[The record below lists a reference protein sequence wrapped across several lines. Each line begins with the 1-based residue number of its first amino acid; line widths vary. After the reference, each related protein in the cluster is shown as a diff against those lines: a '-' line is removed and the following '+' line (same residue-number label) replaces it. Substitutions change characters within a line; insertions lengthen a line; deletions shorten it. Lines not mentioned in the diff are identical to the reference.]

1 MKKRVL
7 AVILLITIAIVGCGK
22 MDRKTASNISDK
34 KKESVVEKEMDG
46 VVDAVSEKEDKG
58 TEEELVEAM
67 VEEVASESSPV
78 EQVQTE
84 KTKKSEQKKTQT
96 KAEAPAV
103 TTPVVSE
110 PVATTPEPEVKVEEC
125 SHWYQPVEVEEYHP
139 YIYEMKWGCNGCGYP
154 LYDILEDG
162 TAVNFSDMYSHPPCE
177 TDRYDEPCTGGGF
190 HSELYYSGRCYECHS
205 KIIMRSCTYF
215 YVMAER
221 CMKNAGDFGEYEK
234 VEDGCA
240 YIKSCDCGK
249 NLLVSGGQTGGLMV
263 KKEVCTYCGDTK
275 TYPEK

>member
-1 MKKRVL
+1 MRIRTIL
-7 AVILLITIAIVGCGK
+7 AIVMVAVMLVGCGGVENNP
-22 MDRKTASNISDK
+22 KTSE
-34 KKESVVEKEMDG
+34 KKEEKVEAVVKDITESEGEDESTEDITEDVVE
-46 VVDAVSEKEDKG
+46 
-58 TEEELVEAM
+58 
-67 VEEVASESSPV
+67 EEVAEPV
-78 EQVQTE
+78 PDEPVANTETQKTE
-84 KTKKSEQKKTQT
+84 KKSQKTETKKN
-96 KAEAPAV
+96 EAVVPMVA
-103 TTPVVSE
+103 TPVVSE
-110 PVATTPEPEVKVEEC
+110 SVATPEQEVEKATC
-125 SHWYQPVEVEEYHP
+125 QHWYQPVEVEEYP

-263 KKEVCTYCGDTK
+263 KREVCSYCGDEK

>member
-7 AVILLITIAIVGCGK
+7 AVILLVMIAVVGCGK
-22 MDRKTASNISDK
+22 VDEEVTSKAPDK
-34 KKESVVEKEMDG
+34 KKETIVEKDKVEEENE
-46 VVDAVSEKEDKG
+46 VSEKEDVG
-58 TEEELVEAM
+58 TSEESTEEVVDETI
-67 VEEVASESSPV
+67 PT
-78 EQVQTE
+78 EQAQPEKVQKTE
-84 KTKKSEQKKTQT
+84 NKKTEQTKTQT

-125 SHWYQPVEVEEYHP
+125 PHWYQPVEVEEYHP

-154 LYDILEDG
+154 LYDILGDG

-190 HSELYYSGRCYECHS
+190 HSELYYSGKCYQCHS
-205 KIIMRSCTYF
+205 EIIMRSCTYF

-221 CMKNAGDFGEYEK
+221 CMKNPGNFGEYEK

-240 YIKSCDCGK
+240 YIKSCACGK
-249 NLLVSGGQTGGLMV
+249 NLLVSGEQTGGLIV
-263 KKEVCTYCGDTK
+263 KKEVCSYCGDTK
-275 TYPEK
+275 TYP

>member
-1 MKKRVL
+1 MKKKLLTSILIL
-7 AVILLITIAIVGCGK
+7 AVIVAGCGK
-22 MDRKTASNISDK
+22 LDEK
-34 KKESVVEKEMDG
+34 KILEAPEKQQDTTIDAEIVNDNVVSQEEDEGTTEVVEETIEET
-46 VVDAVSEKEDKG
+46 VS
-58 TEEELVEAM
+58 
-67 VEEVASESSPV
+67 V
-78 EQVQTE
+78 EQTQTE
-84 KTKKSEQKKTQT
+84 DVQKTEAKKTESKKTQT
-96 KAEAPAV
+96 KTETPT
-103 TTPVVSE
+103 TTPVVSA
-110 PVATTPEPEVKVEEC
+110 PVVATPEPEVKVEEC

-249 NLLVSGGQTGGLMV
+249 NLLVSGDEGGMMLL
-263 KKEVCTYCGDTK
+263 KEQCCYCGDEK
-275 TYPEK
+275 TYPQK